1 MVRKFSSQGMQKV
14 SDAVASAQMWA
25 RSLVQ
30 RESRGPGDLKN
41 AMRRVSQRYGI
52 DYSILY
58 SLRYRPPN
66 DILVGTYERL
76 RNAYESECERQ
87 ERLLRHERE
96 ITKAKTIIG
105 AALARAADSMGGED
119 SEVVK

>member
-1 MVRKFSSQGMQKV
+1 MQKV

-105 AALARAADSMGGED
+105 AALARAADAVAGED